1 MKKTIQSLFAL
12 AVAAFAFTACS
23 DVPEPEGYNSKTG
36 DGLVTYVAEGTGTA
50 TDPYNVAGIVDATK
64 DLNKGETTT
73 IDIYAKGYVSEV
85 TDFNA
90 SYGNISY
97 SITDNAEGKSKKFI
111 VYRGLALGNTKFAAK
126 EDLKV
131 GDEVII
137 CGKVT
142 NYNGTIEYAQGNYLV
157 SLNGKKN
164 GGDDPTPTPTGENLL
179 INGDF
184 ETWADGL
191 PTEWKSASTASSS
204 TLSQSTDAHGG
215 SYSVNFAGDEAN
227 NKRLAY
233 KELTLKAGTYAFKF
247 FVKSTT
253 ADPAQVRPG
262 YVPVTDGKVGSY
274 TYGDYA
280 TISTE
285 WTEVTNTFTL
295 TAQTTVCLVI
305 MNPKASSY
313 SSGKDVLIDDASLV
327 TSDGGIVDGE
337 NTGGNDP
344 QPSNDV
350 VTATIAEFNAAAES
364 TSVWYQL
371 TGTVKNLKAGDLYGN
386 FDLEDA
392 TGSVYVYGLLKEKGG
407 AKKLFQELAN
417 EQGIAEGSTITII
430 GNRGSYNGKIE
441 VTNAYFVSISK

>member
-111 VYRGLALGNTKFAAK
+111 VYRGMALGNTKFAAK

-157 SLNGKKN
+157 SLNGKTSGGGETTPGEAEGDGSEANPFNVAAAVAKCKEVGETASTDKFYIKGIAKADYTVDSYHNITVDIVDTESSSETFTIYRCKDADNKGIKEGFKITKGDVIIVYGPIVNYKGNTPETATGAYVVSVN
-164 GGDDPTPTPTGENLL
+164 GNAPEVEGGSSTGGGQSTANHGTAEAPLTVAQA
-179 INGDF
+179 IAVIDA
-184 ETWADGL
+184 E
-191 PTEWKSASTASSS
+191 STASNCYVKGIICQIDSYNS
-204 TLSQSTDAHGG
+204 TYKSITYWISDDGG
-215 SYSVNFAGDEAN
+215 TTTKLQVYSGKGLNGADFAA
-227 NKRLAY
+227 
-233 KELTLKAGTYAFKF
+233 KEDLTVGKTVVINGTLKKYNSTYEFDKT
-247 FVKSTT
+247 S
-253 ADPAQVRPG
+253 
-262 YVPVTDGKVGSY
+262 SI
-274 TYGDYA
+274 
-280 TISTE
+280 IS
-285 WTEVTNTFTL
+285 
-295 TAQTTVCLVI
+295 
-305 MNPKASSY
+305 
-313 SSGKDVLIDDASLV
+313 
-327 TSDGGIVDGE
+327 
-337 NTGGNDP
+337 
-344 QPSNDV
+344 
-350 VTATIAEFNAAAES
+350 
-364 TSVWYQL
+364 
-371 TGTVKNLKAGDLYGN
+371 
-386 FDLEDA
+386 
-392 TGSVYVYGLLKEKGG
+392 
-407 AKKLFQELAN
+407 
-417 EQGIAEGSTITII
+417 
-430 GNRGSYNGKIE
+430 IE
-441 VTNAYFVSISK
+441 